1 MFLAGAAIT
10 GAGVAGAAL
19 SPQPARAARG
29 TQVGLQTCI
38 GDDVNICTEQRLC
51 VSVFVQ
57 QRMIPQCLPVHFDV
71 RHLDCGLYT
80 ARWTEMS
87 WPF

>member
-29 TQVGLQTCI
+29 AQVGLQTCI
-38 GDDVNICTEQRLC
+38 GDDANLCTEQRLC
-51 VSVFVQ
+51 FL
-57 QRMIPQCLPVHFDV
+57 CLCS
-71 RHLDCGLYT
+71 R
-80 ARWTEMS
+80 E
-87 WPF
+87 